1 MILTLFYTSLFIII
15 ITLVIKGV
23 KASFFDHI
31 VIKKIRKVGDK
42 RCYDFICVV
51 NHYVSKIKIKNFH
64 KLSLRII
71 DFTKKEIVYLKRKF
85 DSKQPKFFLKPQKNN
100 SGKNS
105 VSFFLKNVSEY
116 RDSLRNK
123 DQSE

>member
-1 MILTLFYTSLFIII
+1 MILTLFYTSLLVII
-15 ITLVIKGV
+15 ITLVIKSM
-23 KASFFDHI
+23 KISFFDNI
-31 VIKKIRKVGDK
+31 FIKKIRRVGDK

-51 NHYVSKIKIKNFH
+51 NYYFSKIKIKNFH
-64 KLSLRII
+64 KLFIKII
-71 DFTKKEIVYLKRKF
+71 NFIKREIVYLKRKF

-123 DQSE
+123 DQ